1 MRLDTLAL
9 QIILRQPAAPVKKAY
24 LCVVRNDDAM
34 TQAEDA
40 QLQRLEV
47 NIRRLVDIVA
57 EQNAKLV
64 RLKEQ
69 LREQGEALAVMQRE
83 LDKARQQEATSALA
97 SALTSTEA
105 SGLDRAYG
113 RQLLDQIIS
122 EVDRCIQQLSSE

>member
-1 MRLDTLAL
+1 
-9 QIILRQPAAPVKKAY
+9 
-24 LCVVRNDDAM
+24 M

-69 LREQGEALAVMQRE
+69 LREQGEALAVMQ
-83 LDKARQQEATSALA
+83 QEATSALA

>member
-1 MRLDTLAL
+1 MLLLFPYDA
-9 QIILRQPAAPVKKAY
+9 PAPAKKAY

-34 TQAEDA
+34 TQTEDA

-83 LDKARQQEATSALA
+83 LDKARQQEATCALA

>member
-1 MRLDTLAL
+1 MSLPFPYDA
-9 QIILRQPAAPVKKAY
+9 PAPAKKAY

-97 SALTSTEA
+97 SALTSALTSTEA

>member
-1 MRLDTLAL
+1 
-9 QIILRQPAAPVKKAY
+9 
-24 LCVVRNDDAM
+24 M

-97 SALTSTEA
+97 S
-105 SGLDRAYG
+105 GLDRAYG

>member
-1 MRLDTLAL
+1 
-9 QIILRQPAAPVKKAY
+9 
-24 LCVVRNDDAM
+24 M

-69 LREQGEALAVMQRE
+69 LREQGKLW
-83 LDKARQQEATSALA
+83 L
-97 SALTSTEA
+97 
-105 SGLDRAYG
+105 
-113 RQLLDQIIS
+113 
-122 EVDRCIQQLSSE
+122 

>member
-1 MRLDTLAL
+1 
-9 QIILRQPAAPVKKAY
+9 
-24 LCVVRNDDAM
+24 M

-69 LREQGEALAVMQRE
+69 LREQGEALAVMQQE

-105 SGLDRAYG
+105 SGLDRADG
-113 RQLLDQIIS
+113 RHLWDQIIS

>member
-1 MRLDTLAL
+1 
-9 QIILRQPAAPVKKAY
+9 
-24 LCVVRNDDAM
+24 M

-64 RLKEQ
+64 RLKE
-69 LREQGEALAVMQRE
+69 QRE

>member
-1 MRLDTLAL
+1 MLLLFPYDA
-9 QIILRQPAAPVKKAY
+9 PAPAKKAY
-24 LCVVRNDDAM
+24 LCAVRNDDAM

-69 LREQGEALAVMQRE
+69 LREQGEALAVMQQE